1 MRKAIVTTPAG
12 INGLDLT
19 DGREVRVAN
28 TGAEMAA
35 AIARLIDNPG
45 ERKAL
50 EGRAREAAE
59 ANYGW
64 DRIGMVQ
71 AELYRTLARAEKLH

>member
-1 MRKAIVTTPAG
+1 
-12 INGLDLT
+12 LDLT
-19 DGREVRVAN
+19 DGREVLVAN

-35 AIARLIDNPG
+35 AIAQLIDNPG

-50 EGRAREAAE
+50 EGRAREAAVE
-59 ANYGW
+59 HYGW

-71 AELYRTLARAEKLH
+71 AELYRALARAEKLH